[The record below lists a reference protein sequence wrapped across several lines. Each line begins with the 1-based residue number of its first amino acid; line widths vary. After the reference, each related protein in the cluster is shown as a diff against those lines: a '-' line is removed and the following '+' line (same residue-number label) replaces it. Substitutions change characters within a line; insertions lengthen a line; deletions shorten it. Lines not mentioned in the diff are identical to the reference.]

1 MLPSMKPTFGRRHL
15 AFPEPE
21 RTSTVPAQK
30 VDAPPARSFDWP
42 KIRRY
47 AKNATLAL
55 LIAIKLVVV
64 IVYVIRLNASH
75 SFQEYA
81 PPIAMMAVLSFF
93 IVAALWLAGMKLS
106 GSD

>member
-1 MLPSMKPTFGRRHL
+1 MKPKFGRRHL
-15 AFPEPE
+15 ALLEPE
-21 RTSTVPAQK
+21 RTRAIPAHK
-30 VDAPPARSFDWP
+30 VDASPAKSFNWP
-42 KIRRY
+42 KTRRY

-55 LIAIKLVVV
+55 LIVTKIAVATI
-64 IVYVIRLNASH
+64 YVLSLNASH

-81 PPIAMMAVLSFF
+81 PPIAAMAALSFF

>member
-1 MLPSMKPTFGRRHL
+1 MNPTFGRRHL

-21 RTSTVPAQK
+21 RTRAIPAYK
-30 VDAPPARSFDWP
+30 VDASPARSFNWP
-42 KIRRY
+42 KTRRY
-47 AKNATLAL
+47 TKNTTLAL
-55 LIAIKLVVV
+55 LIVTKIAVATI
-64 IVYVIRLNASH
+64 YVLRLNASH

-81 PPIAMMAVLSFF
+81 PPIAAMAALSFF

>member
-1 MLPSMKPTFGRRHL
+1 MKPTFGRRHL
-15 AFPEPE
+15 AFLEPE
-21 RTSTVPAQK
+21 RTRAIPAHK
-30 VDAPPARSFDWP
+30 VDASPARSVDWP

-47 AKNATLAL
+47 TKNATLVL
-55 LIAIKLVVV
+55 LIATKLLVAT
-64 IVYVIRLNASH
+64 IYVLRLNASH

-81 PPIAMMAVLSFF
+81 PSIAAMAALSFF